1 MFQFN
6 IRQYFIVVIALTA
19 FWSVYSTF
27 RSENWQYNVVTS
39 DGRGYYAFLPA
50 LFVFQDNEY
59 EQVKKAELAK
69 FVHWGNQNYIYE
81 TEEGRRYNKCFPG
94 VALVQSPAFLMGLL
108 ASHLAG
114 QETTGYSDISLIF
127 VIINGWVFGLLGL
140 WLMYKNMRF
149 LRKLNLP
156 CARLILP

>member
-1 MFQFN
+1 MFQFKT
-6 IRQYFIVVIALTA
+6 RQYFILIFALTA

-50 LFVFQDNEY
+50 VFVFQDDEY
-59 EQVKKAELAK
+59 EQVKKAELAN

-94 VALVQSPAFLMGLL
+94 VALVQSPAFLTGLL

-127 VIINGWVFGLLGL
+127 VIINGWIFGLLGL
-140 WLMYKNMRF
+140 WLMFRNMRF
-149 LRKLNLP
+149 FTQD
-156 CARLILP
+156 

>member
-1 MFQFN
+1 MFQFKT
-6 IRQYFIVVIALTA
+6 RQYFILIFALTA

-50 LFVFQDNEY
+50 VFVFQDDEY
-59 EQVKKAELAK
+59 EQVKKAELAN

-94 VALVQSPAFLMGLL
+94 VALVQSPAFLTGL
-108 ASHLAG
+108 SCR
-114 QETTGYSDISLIF
+114 TTT
-127 VIINGWVFGLLGL
+127 
-140 WLMYKNMRF
+140 R
-149 LRKLNLP
+149 
-156 CARLILP
+156 